1 MKVLCCN
8 PIFFEY
14 RLPLY
19 VELNRLFA
27 GEFHV
32 LYSPKRYFWRGK
44 TRLAQ
49 RIKEEL
55 GENVH
60 PHMKDHVYD
69 ASIHRW
75 DTPCDPS
82 TCRRTF
88 FSWGLFS
95 SLSKIKPDV
104 LIAIGYLQW
113 TPWVLLYGLL
123 HGIPVYMSYERTP
136 HTERN
141 CSRLKLW
148 QRKFFNRFFAGFFVN
163 GIETRKYMESI
174 GVSPSKLHTAGMSA
188 DSRLMKAGV
197 EAFRQKT
204 EEYKNFKNNIIGDSE
219 QRGIVFLF
227 TGNVSEAKGIM
238 YLMQAWRVH
247 IRRHPHDHLVV
258 IGDGHKMEECRKLAQ
273 EMPSIHMEGR
283 IPYEQVSKYYAI
295 SDVCILP
302 TLTDNWS
309 LVIPEAMACG
319 LAVATS
325 IYNGCH
331 PELIHEGVNGYT
343 FDPLKPE
350 TIVDVLHRFHLS
362 DLSAMGKASV
372 ELERPFSVENS
383 ARRIYEALQYH
394 LPKEKTDTVSR

>member
-1 MKVLCCN
+1 MKILCCN
-8 PIFFEY
+8 PLFLEY

-19 VELNRLFA
+19 VELKRLFGGA
-27 GEFHV
+27 FHV
-32 LYSPKRYFWRGK
+32 LYSPKRYFWRRK
-44 TRLAQ
+44 TQLEQ
-49 RIKEEL
+49 RIREEL
-55 GENVH
+55 GENAH
-60 PHMKDHVYD
+60 THMKEHVYD
-69 ASIHRW
+69 AHTHRW
-75 DTPCDPS
+75 DTPYDPS
-82 TCRRTF
+82 FFRCTF
-88 FSWGLFS
+88 IAWGLFAS
-95 SLSKIKPDV
+95 IDRVKPDV
-104 LIAIGYLQW
+104 LITIGYFQW
-113 TPWVLLYGLL
+113 TPWVLLYGVL

-141 CSRLKLW
+141 CGKLKLW
-148 QRKFFNRFFAGFFVN
+148 QRKFFNRFFTGFFVN
-163 GIETRKYMESI
+163 GIETRKYLESL

-188 DSRLMKAGV
+188 DSERMRSGV
-197 EAFRQKT
+197 EAFRQKL
-204 EEYKNFKNNIIGDSE
+204 EECKKFRNGIIGDAA
-219 QRGIVFLF
+219 QPGIVFLF

-238 YLMQAWRVH
+238 YLMQAWQVH
-247 IRRHPHDHLVV
+247 IHRHPHDHLVV
-258 IGDGHKMEECRKLAQ
+258 IGDGHKMEECRRLAQ

-394 LPKEKTDTVSR
+394 LPKEKTDAASR